1 LHEEEFPIFTDT
13 DRMRPMFVGANP
25 FLFGDNVC
33 SAMVRPSGSPIVN
46 VTSGG
51 GETGLF
57 VIRDAV

>member
-13 DRMRPMFVGANP
+13 DRMLPMFVDPNP
-25 FLFGDNVC
+25 FLFGGNVC
-33 SAMVRPSGSPIVN
+33 SAMVRLSGSPIVT

-57 VIRDAV
+57 VIRNAV